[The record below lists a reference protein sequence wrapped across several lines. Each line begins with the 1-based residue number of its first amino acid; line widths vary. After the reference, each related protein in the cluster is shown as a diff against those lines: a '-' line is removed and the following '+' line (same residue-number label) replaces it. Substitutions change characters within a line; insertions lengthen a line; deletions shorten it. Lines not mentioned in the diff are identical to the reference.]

1 MSRSF
6 LEKVGDEA
14 AKDGPVDNR
23 KIGVAGDSAG
33 AAAATD
39 EAIIKKSKKA
49 PGDYS
54 NQDLD
59 HSRMIIV
66 S

>member
-1 MSRSF
+1 MSWSF

-23 KIGVAGDSAG
+23 KIGVAGDAAGAG
-33 AAAATD
+33 AAAD
-39 EAIIKKSKKA
+39 DAIIKKSKKA
-49 PGDYS
+49 PSDDS
-54 NQDLD
+54 NHDLD